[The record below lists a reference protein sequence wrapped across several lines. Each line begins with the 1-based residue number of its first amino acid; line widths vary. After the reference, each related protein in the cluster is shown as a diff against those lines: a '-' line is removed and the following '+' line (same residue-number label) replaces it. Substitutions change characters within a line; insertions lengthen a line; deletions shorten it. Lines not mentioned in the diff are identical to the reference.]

1 VSARELDVLG
11 ARAWPPL
18 EEVPIADWRLRFS
31 AGVTK
36 RANSVLPLGPTA
48 ASGIDEE
55 TLAGRI
61 AAVERAYLE
70 RGLPPRF
77 QVTASSWPA
86 ALGDALMRRG
96 YLESDRTL
104 VMTRA
109 LTNTPVIRLAP
120 DLEIVAQTEP
130 SEGWLNTWW
139 AVDSR
144 GGAAEREIARGILA
158 RITPACLFAEC
169 HDEQGIAAVAL
180 GVLDDTRLGLYCLA
194 TLPRARRKGYAR
206 ALSAF
211 RIEWAKARGAT
222 LAYLA
227 VTETNEPSVQLYKSL
242 GFEVRQRYSYFTLP
256 AEGRRS
262 ASALR

>member
-1 VSARELDVLG
+1 LLG

-18 EEVPIADWRLRFS
+18 EEVAIAEWRLRFS

-36 RANSVLPLGPTA
+36 RANSVLPLGPA
-48 ASGIDEE
+48 EAFGIDED
-55 TLAGRI
+55 TLVGRI

-86 ALGDALMRRG
+86 ALTDTLTRRG
-96 YLESDRTL
+96 YVESDSTL
-104 VMTRA
+104 VMART
-109 LTNTPVIRLAP
+109 LTNTSVIPLAS
-120 DLEIVAQTEP
+120 DLKIVARTEP
-130 SEGWLNTWW
+130 SDGWLDTWW

-144 GGAAEREIARGILA
+144 GGAAEREVARGILA
-158 RITPACLFAEC
+158 RIAPACLFAEY
-169 HDEQGIAAVAL
+169 HDEEGIAAVAL
-180 GVLDDTRLGLYCLA
+180 GVLDDARLGLYCLG
-194 TLPRARRKGYAR
+194 TLPRARRRGYAR
-206 ALSAF
+206 ALAAF

-242 GFEVRQRYSYFTLP
+242 GFDVRQRYSYFTLP
-256 AEGRRS
+256 R
-262 ASALR
+262 